1 MAGGRRGPVR
11 VGAGLGALLCAL
23 HVQAACWDTAVT
35 QELLKE
41 GFHRDLLV
49 KVELGE
55 DAGGCAVAAQVH
67 LPPGIYVDPYE
78 LAALQQHNLTKAV
91 LFPDAIDVEAPEYL
105 AKALVL
111 LLFLEP
117 EARCSR
123 CFRGA
128 VPVHAR
134 YHRPARG
141 TAQASVLLESP
152 EVLLCC
158 CHNHLSAECWEPA
171 AVDSPCSSD
180 TTSPCQWHTTKHRPA
195 YEESMLRVP
204 VGLREHS
211 SLVCALTLLTT
222 GLCSG
227 LILAAACKY
236 GHFPQ

>member
-1 MAGGRRGPVR
+1 NLSSPV
-11 VGAGLGALLCAL
+11 VAVLFHSCLSCVTLD
-23 HVQAACWDTAVT
+23 VQAACRVTTVT

-78 LAALQQHNLTKAV
+78 LATLQQHNLTKAV

-105 AKALVL
+105 AKAVVL

-117 EARCSR
+117 EAHCSR
-123 CFRGA
+123 CFHGT

-134 YHRPARG
+134 YHRPARA
-141 TAQASVLLESP
+141 THQALVALQSP

-158 CHNHLSAECWEPA
+158 CHGHLSAECWEPA
-171 AVDSPCSSD
+171 EVDAPCSSD
-180 TTSPCQWHTTKHRPA
+180 TSSPCQWHTTKHRPVC
-195 YEESMLRVP
+195 EESMLKVP

-236 GHFPQ
+236 GHFSQ

>member
-1 MAGGRRGPVR
+1 CVT
-11 VGAGLGALLCAL
+11 LD
-23 HVQAACWDTAVT
+23 VQAACRDTAVT

-55 DAGGCAVAAQVH
+55 DAGGCAVAAQMR

-78 LAALQQHNLTKAV
+78 LATLQQQNLTKAV

-105 AKALVL
+105 ARDLLL
-111 LLFLEP
+111 LLFLARD
-117 EARCSR
+117 ARCSR
-123 CFRGA
+123 CFHA
-128 VPVHAR
+128 SVPVHVR
-134 YHRPARG
+134 YHRPADG
-141 TAQASVLLESP
+141 TGGALLVLESP

-158 CHNHLSAECWEPA
+158 CHGHQSAECWEPA
-171 AVDSPCSSD
+171 EVDAPCSSD
-180 TTSPCQWHTTKHRPA
+180 NTSPCQWLRTKHRPA

-236 GHFPQ
+236 GHFS